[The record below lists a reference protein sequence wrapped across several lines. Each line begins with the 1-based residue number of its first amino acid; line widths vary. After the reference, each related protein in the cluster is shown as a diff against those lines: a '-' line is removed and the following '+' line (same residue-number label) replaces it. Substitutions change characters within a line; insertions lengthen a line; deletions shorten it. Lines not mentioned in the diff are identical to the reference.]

1 MMRKLLLFFILSPL
15 LSFSQD
21 YVHIHCKR
29 IISNNSKL
37 HSLNNISTT
46 GSDFDVKYNRFN
58 WTINPDSVYISG
70 NVFTLFEVKAP
81 ISKLEFDFSS
91 ALTIDSILYQSTLL
105 PYTSNSDIITILLP
119 GIISTG
125 QLDSI
130 EIFYHGVP
138 PTSGFGSFNQSTHN
152 GVPVLWTLSEPFGAS
167 DWWPCKNSLTDKV
180 DSIDVFVTTDTAY
193 KVASN
198 GKLISEI
205 ASGNQKITH
214 WKSNYPT
221 ASYLIAIAV
230 TNYAAYSDY
239 VPMAG
244 GDSLQVLNYVY
255 PENLSSAQTQT
266 PDIIPII
273 QLYDSLTIPYPFSH
287 EKYGHAQFNW
297 GGGMEHQTMSFMV
310 NFSQDLMAHECAH
323 QWFGD
328 LVTCGSWEDIW
339 LNEGFATYFEG
350 LTKEHYYPSLWYNWK
365 KQKINNITSQPDGSV
380 FCTDTNNVSRIFN
393 GRLTYNKGSYLLHML
408 RWQLGDSVFFNAL
421 TSYLNDT
428 LLKYSFAKT
437 PDLIAHLQN
446 SSGQNLSTFFNQWY
460 YNQGYPSY
468 TITWNQNNPS
478 VWLKIDQTTSHPSVS
493 FFEMSVPVRFYGNGT
508 DTTIVFN
515 HTFSGQQFTASI
527 PWQVDSVVFDP
538 DLWILSANN
547 LVTTGIETKDLSNEN
562 LQIYPNPVRNF
573 INVLCK
579 TNCKYIITDASGKT
593 ISKGELHQKNNRII
607 LNSKPGIYFL
617 NTSDENRWRSQSFI
631 IQ

>member
-1 MMRKLLLFFILSPL
+1 M
-15 LSFSQD
+15 
-21 YVHIHCKR
+21 
-29 IISNNSKL
+29 
-37 HSLNNISTT
+37 
-46 GSDFDVKYNRFN
+46 
-58 WTINPDSVYISG
+58 
-70 NVFTLFEVKAP
+70 
-81 ISKLEFDFSS
+81 
-91 ALTIDSILYQSTLL
+91 
-105 PYTSNSDIITILLP
+105 
-119 GIISTG
+119 
-125 QLDSI
+125 
-130 EIFYHGVP
+130 
-138 PTSGFGSFNQSTHN
+138 
-152 GVPVLWTLSEPFGAS
+152 
-167 DWWPCKNSLTDKV
+167 
-180 DSIDVFVTTDTAY
+180 DVFVTTDTAY

-205 ASGNQKITH
+205 SSGNQKITH

-239 VPMAG
+239 VPMAV

-255 PENLSSAQTQT
+255 PENLSSAQLQT

-273 QLYDSLTIPYPFSH
+273 QLYDSLTIPYPFRN

-310 NFSQDLMAHECAH
+310 NFNQDLMAHECAH

-328 LVTCGSWEDIW
+328 LITCGSWEDIW

-350 LTKEHYYPSLWYNWK
+350 LTKEHYIPSLWYNWK
-365 KQKINNITSQPDGSV
+365 RQKINNITSQPDGSV
-380 FCTDTNNVSRIFN
+380 FCTDTNDVSRIFN

-421 TSYLNDT
+421 TNYLNDT
-428 LLKYSFAKT
+428 LLKYGFATT

-446 SSGQNLSTFFNQWY
+446 TSGQNLSTFFNQWY

-468 TITWNQNNPS
+468 HITWNQNNPA
-478 VWLKIDQTTSHPSVS
+478 VWLKIDQTTSHPSVA
-493 FFEMSVPVRFYGNGT
+493 FFEMPVPVRFYGNGT
-508 DTTIVFN
+508 DTTLVFN
-515 HTFSGQQFTASI
+515 HTFSGQQFTAAV

-547 LVTTGIETKDLSNEN
+547 LVTTGIETKEISNEKQ
-562 LQIYPNPVRNF
+562 QIYPNPVHDF
-573 INVLCK
+573 INVVCK
-579 TNCKYIITDASGKT
+579 TNCNYTITDANGKI
-593 ISKGELHQKNNRII
+593 ISKGELHQSNNRIK

-617 NTSDENRWRSQSFI
+617 NTSAENKWLCQSFI